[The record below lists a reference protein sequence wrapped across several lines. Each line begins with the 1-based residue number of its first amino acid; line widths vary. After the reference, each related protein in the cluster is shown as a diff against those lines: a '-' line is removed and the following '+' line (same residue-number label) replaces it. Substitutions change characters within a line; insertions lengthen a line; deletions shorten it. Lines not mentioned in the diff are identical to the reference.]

1 MREIATEI
9 EISASPEKV
18 WAILLDFQ
26 AYPEWNP
33 FIKSIDGKRE
43 AGSRLKVHIQPPGAR
58 GMEFESVVLRS
69 VPGREFRWKGN
80 LFMNGL
86 FEGEHSFTI
95 ETRGKGIVRF
105 TQKEK
110 FTGRLVP
117 TMFSVIGAQTL
128 RGFEAMNTAL
138 KERAE
143 KVAPV
148 PAAA

>member
-9 EISASPEKV
+9 DITASPEKV
-18 WAILLDFQ
+18 WAILLDFSS
-26 AYPEWNP
+26 YPDWNP
-33 FIKSIDGKRE
+33 FIKSVSGLKE
-43 AGSRLKVHIQPPGAR
+43 AGSKLKVHLQPPGAR
-58 GMEFESVVLRS
+58 GMEFESIVLRS
-69 VPGREFRWKGN
+69 VPGREFRWKGH

-95 ETRGKGIVRF
+95 ESRGKGIVRF

-117 TMFSVIGAQTL
+117 MMFSVIGAQTL
-128 RGFEAMNTAL
+128 RGFEAMNSAL

-143 KVAPV
+143 KTEQVST
-148 PAAA
+148 AA